1 MKDKDKTK
9 EQLIKELVEMR
20 QQIAELE
27 ASEAQHKRAEAKL
40 RHSLKKWRKITDAI
54 IHAMTKIGEL
64 KGFLDH
70 GRRVAKLACAI
81 AEKMGLSEEQIE
93 VIHVAGILHNIGKM
107 HIPADILNKTRELSR
122 NGLCIVKTYPQ
133 ISYEI
138 LKTIEF
144 PWPVAQIV
152 FQHHERMDGS
162 GYPLGLSGREILLE
176 ARILGVADA
185 VEGMTADRPNQPVLG
200 IDETLKTIS
209 KDRGILYDPEVVH
222 GCLKL
227 FTEKGFKLE

>member
-1 MKDKDKTK
+1 MKDKTK

-40 RHSLKKWRKITDAI
+40 RHSLKKWRKTTNAI
-54 IHAMTKIGEL
+54 IHAMEKIPEL

-81 AEKMGLSEEQIE
+81 AEEMGLSEERIE
-93 VIHVAGILHNIGKM
+93 VIYVAGILHNIGKM
-107 HIPADILNKTRELSR
+107 YIPAEILNKTRALSR
-122 NGLCIVKTYPQ
+122 NGRCIIKTVPQ

-144 PWPVAQIV
+144 PSPVAQIV

-162 GYPLGLSGREILLE
+162 GHPLGVLGKEILLE
-176 ARILGVADA
+176 ARILGVAS
-185 VEGMTADRPNQPVLG
+185 VVGGMTSDRPNQPVLG
-200 IDETLKTIS
+200 IDEILKIIS
-209 KDRGILYDPEVVH
+209 KNRGILYDPEVVH